1 MSSRIKLIACR
12 VVVEELLPLLPEG
25 VETETLDFGLHRQP
39 DRLRAALQDA
49 VDAVPEDLDAVVLG
63 YGLCSK
69 AVVGIRAGRCP
80 VVIPR
85 VDDCIGIFLG
95 SREAHRLQSAAAPG
109 TYYLTKGW
117 VEAGDGP
124 FAEYEH
130 MVERWGAERAERLTR
145 AMLKHYTRLAFIRTG
160 PRDALEPYRTYAARV
175 AKRFDLRYEELEGST
190 ALVERMVRGPWDH
203 RFVVVPPGETASFED
218 FWPDPA
224 PAQALPIEETPVS

>member
-1 MSSRIKLIACR
+1 MPPRIQLIACR
-12 VVVEELLPLLPEG
+12 VVVEEMEPFLPEG
-25 VETETLDFGLHRQP
+25 VAPEVLDFGLHTQP
-39 DRLRAALQDA
+39 DRLRDALQRAIDA
-49 VDAVPEDLDAVVLG
+49 APAELDAVVLG

-95 SREAHRLQSAAAPG
+95 SREAHRRQIAAEPG

-124 FAEYEH
+124 FAEH
-130 MVERWGAERAERLTR
+130 DRMVERWGPDRAERLTR

-160 PRDALEPYRTYAARV
+160 PREALAEYRRYAAET
-175 AKRFDLRYEELEGST
+175 AARFGLRYEELEGSP
-190 ALVERMVRGPWDH
+190 ALVEQMVRGPWDD
-203 RFVVVPPGETASFED
+203 RFVVVEPGETTTFED
-218 FWPDPA
+218 FWPEA
-224 PAQALPIEETPVS
+224 SGR